1 MSPALEEG
9 FFPAEPPGKSHILT
23 FLFLVSCVLPSLLS
37 GLEQE
42 VPYSGEEI
50 QPTEAENIW
59 VVIHKVPLVGPNP
72 SQAHFQADHS

>member
-1 MSPALEEG
+1 MSPALAGG

-23 FLFLVSCVLPSLLS
+23 FLFLVSCVLSSLLS

-50 QPTEAENIW
+50 QQTEAENTW
-59 VVIHKVPLVGPNP
+59 VVIRKVPTGGTK
-72 SQAHFQADHS
+72 S